1 MSERDYRRAK
11 YTIQCELNTKPA
23 QIEGAISAIEN
34 FILEEPLCKKKAPK
48 VIFEGFGAYSI
59 DISVTYFVQ
68 TKDFAKFQATKQSIN
83 LGILKALEKEKIV
96 MARS

>member
-1 MSERDYRRAK
+1 
-11 YTIQCELNTKPA
+11 
-23 QIEGAISAIEN
+23 
-34 FILEEPLCKKKAPK
+34 

-68 TKDFAKFQATKQSIN
+68 TKDFAKFQATKQAIN
-83 LGILKALEKEKIV
+83 LGILKVLEKEKVV